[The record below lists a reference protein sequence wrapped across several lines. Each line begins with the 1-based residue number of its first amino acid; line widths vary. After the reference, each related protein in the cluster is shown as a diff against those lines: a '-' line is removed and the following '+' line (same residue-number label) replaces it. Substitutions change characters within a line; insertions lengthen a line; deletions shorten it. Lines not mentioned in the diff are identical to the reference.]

1 MLEKYKTVARDII
14 DLAVSDGAD
23 LVSVSLANSTSFQ
36 VDVRDKK
43 IESLQES
50 GSSGVHLTVSVNK
63 RRSTVSSNDLRLE
76 TLAPL
81 IRSTLDALPHMGKD
95 DCYSLPDP
103 KLQGRAAVNLEFLDP
118 NFDKLSTEE
127 KVQIPLDLEMLAVNS
142 DKRLRTDQSFYSDSI
157 SHMVHADSNGFLEG
171 ETKTLYSLGVSMI
184 ADDVESTSTGSSDST
199 NIGRKQ
205 TDGWYSAA
213 RFHNNLIPAQEIV
226 EKACHRT
233 LRKLG
238 AVKPLSQEVPVI
250 FSPEMAQS
258 FLGKIA
264 SALMGENLFRK
275 QSFLL
280 NMLNESIAASTIN
293 LSDNPLLPGKLG
305 SRHFDNE
312 GVEAKPLILIE
323 NGVLKNYMLSTY
335 SANKLGMTSN
345 GHSGGISNL
354 ILKLG
359 DYSEEE
365 LIGSVKNGL
374 YLTSMSGQGANIA
387 TGDFSR
393 GAQGIWIRDGK
404 LAEPVSEFTIAGT
417 FSEMLKNIKM
427 IGSEVDERSSILTPA
442 FKIETLTVSGT

>member
-1 MLEKYKTVARDII
+1 MLEKHKTIAKDII
-14 DLAVSDGAD
+14 ELAQKYGAEQ
-23 LVSVSLANSTSFQ
+23 VSVSLANSTSFQ
-36 VDVRDKK
+36 VDVREKK

-50 GSSGVHLTVSVNK
+50 GSSGIHLTVSKNK
-63 RRSTVSSNDLRLE
+63 RRSTVSSNDLRIE

-81 IRSTLDALPHMGKD
+81 ILSTLQALPFMGED
-95 DCYSLPDP
+95 EFYSLPDP
-103 KLQGRAAVNLEFLDP
+103 KLQGRAPGNLEFLDP
-118 NFDKLSTEE
+118 DFDKLCSEE
-127 KVQIPLDLEMLAVNS
+127 KIKIALDLEQLSLKS
-142 DKRLRTDQSFYSDSI
+142 DKRLRTDQSFYSDNI
-157 SHMVHADSNGFLEG
+157 SYMVHADSNGFLEG
-171 ETKTLYSLGVSMI
+171 ETKTLFSLGVSMI
-184 ADDVESTSTGSSDST
+184 ADDTESTTNVTSNST
-199 NIGRKQ
+199 NVGRKQ

-213 RFHNNLIPAQEIV
+213 RFHKNLTPSQEIV
-226 EKACHRT
+226 DQACRRT

-238 AVKPLSQEVPVI
+238 AIKPASQEVPVV
-250 FSPEMAQS
+250 FSSEMAQS

-280 NMLNESIAASTIN
+280 NKLNESIADSKIN
-293 LSDNPLLPGKLG
+293 LIDDPLLPGKLG
-305 SRHFDNE
+305 SRHFDSE
-312 GVEAKPLILIE
+312 GVEAKPLVLIE

-335 SANKLGMTSN
+335 SANKLGMISN

-359 DYSEEE
+359 DYPEEE
-365 LIGSVKNGL
+365 LIASVKNGL
-374 YLTSMSGQGANIA
+374 YLTFMSGQGANIV

-417 FSEMLKNIKM
+417 FSEMLMNLRM

-442 FKIETLTVSGT
+442 FKIDKMALSGN

>member
-1 MLEKYKTVARDII
+1 MLEKYKSITKEII
-14 DLAVSDGAD
+14 DLAKQYGAEQA
-23 LVSVSLANSTSFQ
+23 SVSLANSTSFQ
-36 VDVRDKK
+36 VDVREEK

-50 GSSGVHLTVSVNK
+50 GSSGVHLTVSKNK
-63 RRSTVSSNDLRLE
+63 RRSTVSSNDLRIE
-76 TLAPL
+76 TLGPL
-81 IRSTLDALPHMGKD
+81 IRTTMDALPFMGEDKF
-95 DCYSLPDP
+95 YSPPDP
-103 KLQGRAAVNLEFLDP
+103 ALQGRAPGNLEFLDP
-118 NFDKLSTEE
+118 DFNKLSSEE
-127 KVQIPLDLEMLAVNS
+127 KVQIPLDLEQLTLNS
-142 DKRLRTDQSFYSDSI
+142 DRRLRTEQSFYSDSI

-171 ETKTLYSLGVSMI
+171 ETKTIYSLGVSMV
-184 ADDVESTSTGSSDST
+184 ADDAKSTSVGVGDST

-213 RFHNNLIPAQEIV
+213 RFHKNLTSSQEIV

-238 AVKPLSQEVPVI
+238 AVKPVSQEVPVV
-250 FSPEMAQS
+250 FSSEMAQS

-280 NMLNESIAASTIN
+280 NRLNESIADSKIN
-293 LSDNPLLPGKLG
+293 LIDNPLLPGKLG
-305 SRHFDNE
+305 SRHFDSE
-312 GVEAKPLILIE
+312 GVEAKPLVLIE

-354 ILKLG
+354 ILNLG
-359 DYSEEE
+359 DYPEEE
-365 LIGSVKNGL
+365 LIASVKNGL
-374 YLTSMSGQGANIA
+374 YLTFMSGQGANIV

-393 GAQGIWIRDGK
+393 GSQGIWIREGK

-417 FSEMLKNIKM
+417 FTEMLNNLKM
-427 IGSEVDERSSILTPA
+427 IGSEVDERSSILTPS
-442 FKIETLTVSGT
+442 FKIDKMAVSGT

>member
-1 MLEKYKTVARDII
+1 MLEKHKTIAKDII
-14 DLAVSDGAD
+14 ELAQKYGAEQ
-23 LVSVSLANSTSFQ
+23 VSVSLANSTSFQ
-36 VDVRDKK
+36 VDVREKK

-50 GSSGVHLTVSVNK
+50 GSSGIHLTVSKNK
-63 RRSTVSSNDLRLE
+63 RRSTVSSNDLRIE

-81 IRSTLDALPHMGKD
+81 ILSTLQALPFMGED
-95 DCYSLPDP
+95 EFYSLPDP
-103 KLQGRAAVNLEFLDP
+103 KLQGRAPGNLEFLDP
-118 NFDKLSTEE
+118 DFDKLCSEE
-127 KVQIPLDLEMLAVNS
+127 KIKIALDLEQLSLKS

-157 SHMVHADSNGFLEG
+157 SYMVHADSNGFLEG
-171 ETKTLYSLGVSMI
+171 ETKTLFSLGVSMI
-184 ADDVESTSTGSSDST
+184 ADDTESTTNVTSNST
-199 NIGRKQ
+199 NVGRKQ

-213 RFHNNLIPAQEIV
+213 RFHKNLTPSQEIV
-226 EKACHRT
+226 DQACRRT

-238 AVKPLSQEVPVI
+238 AIKPASQEVPVV
-250 FSPEMAQS
+250 FSSEMAQS

-280 NMLNESIAASTIN
+280 NKLNESIADSKIN
-293 LSDNPLLPGKLG
+293 LIDDPLLPGKLG
-305 SRHFDNE
+305 SRHFDSE
-312 GVEAKPLILIE
+312 GVEAKPLVLIE

-335 SANKLGMTSN
+335 SANKLGMISN

-359 DYSEEE
+359 DYPEEE
-365 LIGSVKNGL
+365 LIASVKNGL
-374 YLTSMSGQGANIA
+374 YLTFMSGQGANIV

-417 FSEMLKNIKM
+417 FSEMLMNLRM

-442 FKIETLTVSGT
+442 FKIDKMAVSGN